1 MWRILRRRVALL
13 FLGLSERIL
22 SIAGRRRPYGV
33 LTLELSGDLSED
45 GGEQRVLGLLRRP
58 STDFFNLVSLL
69 RWARDDARLQGVL
82 LSCNDV
88 HASWARLQG
97 LRRAVEKLR
106 AAGKQVWVHLNGA
119 GVAEYYLATAADR
132 ISLAP
137 AGSLDVTGLSSE
149 AIFFLGGLE
158 KLGIQADI
166 VQMGRYKAA
175 AEPFTRKEMSAE
187 HREMMESLVDDL
199 YGQLIEGVTAG
210 RGLEPRAARELLD
223 RGPFISKEALEARL
237 VDRLAYAD
245 EVEKELIEACG
256 GAAKIDHQSYARR
269 RGREVQRRALQR
281 HDSTLALLHVCGT
294 IKSGESIPGPEGANG
309 VGAATLA
316 SALEELRER
325 DDICAVILRVASPGG
340 SGLASD
346 LMWRELVRTRETKP
360 LVVSCGDVAASGGY
374 YIAIAGTPLFAEP
387 GTITGS
393 IGVIAGKANLRGL
406 YDRLGVTKE
415 LVTRGKHAKIHSDY
429 VPLEGDERARLQ
441 AEAEGFYEIFLDK
454 VANARK
460 LNREAAMAAAE
471 GRVWTGRQAW
481 ARGLVDELGGFEEAL
496 AAAKKLAGIPPDEP
510 VLVER
515 FPRPRR
521 LWKLAIDF
529 NLPNQNRALDLASLL
544 PSLRFVVRDRVWAL
558 FPFDLRFF

>member
-1 MWRILRRRVALL
+1 V
-13 FLGLSERIL
+13 G
-22 SIAGRRRPYGV
+22 
-33 LTLELSGDLSED
+33 
-45 GGEQRVLGLLRRP
+45 
-58 STDFFNLVSLL
+58 
-69 RWARDDARLQGVL
+69 
-82 LSCNDV
+82 
-88 HASWARLQG
+88 
-97 LRRAVEKLR
+97 
-106 AAGKQVWVHLNGA
+106 
-119 GVAEYYLATAADR
+119 EYYLATAADR

-166 VQMGRYKAA
+166 IQMGRYKAA
-175 AEPFTRKEMSAE
+175 AEPFTRKDMSPE

-199 YGQLIEGVTAG
+199 YGQLIEGVTGG
-210 RGLEPRAARELLD
+210 RGLEPAAARELLD
-223 RGPFISKEALEARL
+223 RGPFMAKEALSAKL
-237 VDRLAYAD
+237 VDRLAYED
-245 EVEKELIEACG
+245 EVESELVEVCG
-256 GAAKIDHQSYARR
+256 GATKIDHQTYSRR

-281 HDSTLALLHVCGT
+281 STATLGLLHVCGT

-316 SALEELRER
+316 TALEELRER
-325 DDICAVILRVASPGG
+325 DDIRAVVLRVASPGG

-360 LVVSCGDVAASGGY
+360 VVVSCGDVAASGGY
-374 YIAIAGTPLFAEP
+374 YVAVAGAPVFAEP

-415 LVTRGKHAKIHSDY
+415 FVTRGKHAKIHSDY
-429 VPLEGDERARLQ
+429 LPLEGDERARLQ

-454 VANARK
+454 VADARK
-460 LNREAAMAAAE
+460 LSHEAAASVAE

-481 ARGLVDELGGFEEAL
+481 ARGLVDELGGIEEAL
-496 AAAKKLAGIPPDEP
+496 GAAKKLVGIPVDEP

-521 LWKLAIDF
+521 LWKLAVDL
-529 NLPNQNRALDLASLL
+529 NLPNQSRVSDLVSLL
-544 PSLRFVVRDRVWAL
+544 PALRFVVRERVWAL
-558 FPFDLRFF
+558 LPFHLRFF